1 LKDHQKSRE
10 LFERAKQS
18 LAGGVS
24 SQFRA
29 SERPHPLF
37 YSKAHGACISDMDGN
52 EYLDFT
58 LSQGPMILGHSHP
71 AVADAVSKALAEG
84 QLFGGQHLAELEL
97 AELLKRLIPCA
108 ELVRF
113 SLSGSESVLAVLRL
127 SRAFTGK
134 SKFVKFEGHYH
145 GWLDETAFSI
155 TPTRTEAGDELH
167 PQAVPWTSGI
177 APGNDQNVI
186 VLPWNN
192 LKVLQAVLSR
202 RAAEVAAVI
211 CEPVMCNNGCVPPQP
226 GFLEG
231 LREACDAHG
240 IVLIFDEIITGF
252 RFGLS
257 GAQGHFKVTPD
268 LAVFGKAMANGFPMS
283 AIVGRQNLM
292 ELFATGQVIHAG
304 TMNAQNA
311 CVAAALATIQA
322 LEAESPEI
330 YNRMTAMTESLR
342 SRIIASASN
351 WGQAIVV
358 QGVGPVFHLG
368 FSTAGSIK
376 DYRGTLTCNK
386 DKYRSFC
393 DTMHDRGVRLI
404 GRGLWY
410 VSAAHTDEDIEF
422 CARAADNA
430 FETLANSTSASL
442 RC

>member
-1 LKDHQKSRE
+1 MKDHQKSRE
-10 LFERAKQS
+10 FFERAKQS

-37 YSKAHGACISDMDGN
+37 YSRAHGSSISDVDGN
-52 EYLDFT
+52 EYLDFS

-71 AVADAVSKALAEG
+71 AVADAVSRALADG

-97 AELLKRLIPCA
+97 AEHLKRLIPCA

-113 SLSGSESVLAVLRL
+113 SLSGSESVLAALRL

-134 SKFVKFEGHYH
+134 STFVKFEGHYH

-155 TPTRTEAGDELH
+155 TPTRTEAGDEFQ
-167 PQAVPWTSGI
+167 PYAVPWTSGI
-177 APGNDQNVI
+177 GRGNDQNLI

-192 LKVLQAVLSR
+192 LDVLQEVLR
-202 RAAEVAAVI
+202 QRVAEIAAVI

-231 LREACDAHG
+231 LRAACDAHG

-252 RFGLS
+252 RIGLS

-268 LAVFGKAMANGFPMS
+268 LAVFGKAMSNGFPLS
-283 AIVGRQNLM
+283 AVVGRQKLM
-292 ELFATGQVIHAG
+292 ELFATGHVIHAG
-304 TMNAQNA
+304 TMNAQNG

-322 LEAESPEI
+322 LEGESPEI
-330 YNRMTAMTESLR
+330 YDRMTAMAEILR
-342 SRIIASASN
+342 SRITTSASK
-351 WGQAIVV
+351 WGQSVV
-358 QGVGPVFHLG
+358 LQGIGPVFHLG
-368 FSTAGSIK
+368 FSTVGSIQ

-386 DKYRSFC
+386 EKYRGFS
-393 DTMHDRGVRLI
+393 DAMHDRGVRLI

-410 VSAAHTDEDIEF
+410 VSAAHTFEEIEF
-422 CARAADNA
+422 CAKAADKA
-430 FETLANSTSASL
+430 FETLANSRSASL
-442 RC
+442 

>member
-1 LKDHQKSRE
+1 
-10 LFERAKQS
+10 
-18 LAGGVS
+18 
-24 SQFRA
+24 
-29 SERPHPLF
+29 
-37 YSKAHGACISDMDGN
+37 
-52 EYLDFT
+52 
-58 LSQGPMILGHSHP
+58 
-71 AVADAVSKALAEG
+71 
-84 QLFGGQHLAELEL
+84 
-97 AELLKRLIPCA
+97 
-108 ELVRF
+108 
-113 SLSGSESVLAVLRL
+113 L

-155 TPTRTEAGDELH
+155 TPTRTEAGDELQ

-177 APGNDQNVI
+177 APGNDQNLI

-231 LREACDAHG
+231 LRAACDAHG

-330 YNRMTAMTESLR
+330 YIRMTAMAESLR
-342 SRIIASASN
+342 SRIITSASN

-376 DYRGTLTCNK
+376 DYRGTLSCNK

-430 FETLANSTSASL
+430 FETLANSRSASL

>member
-1 LKDHQKSRE
+1 LKDHPKSRE

-37 YSKAHGACISDMDGN
+37 YSRARGSFVSDVDGN

-71 AVADAVSKALAEG
+71 AVADAVNRALAEG

-97 AELLKRLIPCA
+97 AEHLKRLIPCA

-113 SLSGSESVLAVLRL
+113 SLSGSESVLAALRL

-155 TPTRTEAGDELH
+155 TPTLAEAGGELRPH
-167 PQAVPWTSGI
+167 AVPWTSGI
-177 APGNDQNVI
+177 GPGNDQNVI

-192 LKVLQAVLSR
+192 LEVLQEVLSR
-202 RAAEVAAVI
+202 RASEIAAVI

-231 LREACDAHG
+231 LRAACDAHE
-240 IVLIFDEIITGF
+240 IVLIFDEVITGF
-252 RFGLS
+252 RLGLS
-257 GAQGHFKVTPD
+257 GAQGQFKVTPD
-268 LAVFGKAMANGFPMS
+268 LAVFGKAMTNGFPMS
-283 AIVGRQNLM
+283 AIVGRQKLM

-304 TMNAQNA
+304 TMNAQNG
-311 CVAAALATIQA
+311 CVAAALATVQT
-322 LEAESPEI
+322 LEGGSPEI
-330 YNRMTAMTESLR
+330 YNRMTAMAESLR
-342 SRIIASASN
+342 LQIIRSASK
-351 WGQAIVV
+351 WGQAIIA
-358 QGVGPVFHLG
+358 QGIGPVFHLG
-368 FSTAGSIK
+368 FSSAGSIK

-386 DKYRSFC
+386 EKYRSFS
-393 DTMHDRGVRLI
+393 DAMRDRGVRLI

-410 VSAAHTDEDIEF
+410 VSAAHTTKDIEF
-422 CARAADNA
+422 CAHAADKA
-430 FETLANSTSASL
+430 FETLANSRSASL
-442 RC
+442 

>member
-1 LKDHQKSRE
+1 MKDHSKSRE
-10 LFERAKQS
+10 LFERGKQS

-37 YSKAHGACISDMDGN
+37 YSRAHGSCICDLDGN

-71 AVADAVSKALAEG
+71 AVADAVSRALAEG

-97 AELLKRLIPCA
+97 AEHLKRLIPCA

-113 SLSGSESVLAVLRL
+113 SLSGSESVLAALRL

-134 SKFVKFEGHYH
+134 PKFVKFEGHYH

-155 TPTRTEAGDELH
+155 TPTIAEAGDELRPH
-167 PQAVPWTSGI
+167 AVPWTSGI
-177 APGNDQNVI
+177 GPGNDQNVI

-192 LKVLQAVLSR
+192 LEVLQGVLSR
-202 RAAEVAAVI
+202 RAPEIAAVI
-211 CEPVMCNNGCVPPQP
+211 CEPVMCNNGCVPPRP

-231 LREACDAHG
+231 LRAACDENK

-252 RFGLS
+252 RLGLS
-257 GAQGHFKVTPD
+257 GAQGQFKVTPD
-268 LAVFGKAMANGFPMS
+268 LAVFGKAMANGFPIS
-283 AIVGRQNLM
+283 AIVGRQKLM

-304 TMNAQNA
+304 TMNAQNG

-322 LEAESPEI
+322 LEGESPEI
-330 YNRMTAMTESLR
+330 YNRMTAMAASLR
-342 SRIIASASN
+342 SRIIRSASK
-351 WGQAIVV
+351 WGQVV
-358 QGVGPVFHLG
+358 VAQGMGPVFHLG
-368 FSTAGSIK
+368 FSSIGSIK
-376 DYRGTLTCNK
+376 DYRGTLTCSRE
-386 DKYRSFC
+386 KYRSFC
-393 DTMHDRGVRLI
+393 DAMHDRGVRLI

-410 VSAAHTDEDIEF
+410 VSAAHTAEDIES
-422 CARAADNA
+422 CAQAADKT
-430 FETLANSTSASL
+430 FESLANSRSASL
-442 RC
+442 